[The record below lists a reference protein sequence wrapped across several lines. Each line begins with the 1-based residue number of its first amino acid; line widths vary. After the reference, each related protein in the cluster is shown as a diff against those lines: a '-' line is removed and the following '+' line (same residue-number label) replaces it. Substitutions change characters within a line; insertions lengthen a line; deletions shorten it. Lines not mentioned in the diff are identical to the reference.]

1 MQSSINVAVIG
12 GGISGLA
19 TAYYLERDAAEA
31 RIPLTVTLVEKAPVL
46 GGKIATERRDGFIIE
61 GGPESFV
68 TRKPWAWE
76 LCQELGLNE
85 RLVGTK
91 NGKNY
96 ILHDGRPAI
105 VPMDPVSFIRSPLL
119 TTNGKLRLFK
129 EPFVEARTD
138 PSDETLGSFIRRRL
152 GDEALEN
159 LVGPA
164 VGSIYLSDAD
174 QMSVQVSFDRFAE
187 LEREHGSLVK
197 GMMAMM
203 RSKRKAGGKNGKEE
217 KKAKPPS
224 FATLQTGL
232 MELVE
237 TLAERIE
244 GDILTGTG
252 VTEIAYD
259 PTNAPP
265 FSLQLDNGQSLQADI
280 VVLALPG
287 YNMADLL
294 APYDEEIAAE
304 LRSVIYNSVTTVT
317 VAFNAAEIRAPF
329 DGFGVVMP
337 AKETSQ
343 LLAVEGMSVKFPHRA
358 PEGQFVLRAF
368 VGGHNAK
375 AAALSDRDLLIL
387 VRSELLSIFGIT
399 AKPTIHSIFR
409 WPQANPQC
417 GVGHLSM
424 MDGIEEQLGEILPN
438 LYLTGAALRGL
449 GIPDCVRQAGE
460 TTEKVLANIKETVG
474 PAV

>member
-1 MQSSINVAVIG
+1 MQASTRAAVIG

-31 RIPLTVTLVEKAPVL
+31 QIPVSVTLIEKAPVL

-76 LCQELGLNE
+76 LCQELGLQE

-105 VPMDPVSFIRSPLL
+105 VPMNPVAFIRSPLL

-197 GMMAMM
+197 GMFAMM
-203 RSKRKAGGKNGKEE
+203 SSRRKEASENGKKE
-217 KKAKPPS
+217 KKEKPPS
-224 FATLQTGL
+224 FATLRTGL

-237 TLAERIE
+237 ALEARID

-259 PTNAPP
+259 PTSAPP
-265 FSLQLDNGQSLQADI
+265 YRLQLDDDQILEADI
-280 VVLALPG
+280 VILALPG

-294 APYDEEIAAE
+294 APFDQDVAE
-304 LRSVIYNSVTTVT
+304 KLRSVIYNSVTTVT
-317 VAFNAAEIRAPF
+317 VAFNESEIEAPF

-368 VGGHNAK
+368 VGGHNPK
-375 AAALSDRDLLIL
+375 AAALSDKDLLIL

-409 WPQANPQC
+409 WPKANPQC
-417 GVGHLSM
+417 GVGHLAM
-424 MDGIEEQLGEILPN
+424 MDEIEEQLAEILPN

-460 TTEKVLANIKETVG
+460 TTEKVLAQVQKT
-474 PAV
+474 AAATA

>member
-1 MQSSINVAVIG
+1 MQASTQVAIVG

-19 TAYYLERDAAEA
+19 TAYYLERDAAEQQ
-31 RIPLTVTLVEKAPVL
+31 IPLTVTVIEKAPIL
-46 GGKIATERRDGFIIE
+46 GGKIATDRRGGFIIE

-76 LCQELGLNE
+76 LCQELGLGE
-85 RLVGTK
+85 RMVGTK

-96 ILHDGRPAI
+96 ILHDGRPEI
-105 VPMDPVSFIRSPLL
+105 VPMNPVSFIRSPLL
-119 TTNGKLRLFK
+119 STNGKLRLFK
-129 EPFVEARTD
+129 EPFVEARRD

-174 QMSVQVSFDRFAE
+174 EMSVQVSFDRFAE

-197 GMMAMM
+197 GMLAMV
-203 RSKRKAGGKNGKEE
+203 RSRRGSAADSKQ
-217 KKAKPPS
+217 KKQEKPPS
-224 FATLQTGL
+224 FATLRTGL
-232 MELVE
+232 LELVE
-237 TLAERIE
+237 TLAGRIQ
-244 GDILTGTG
+244 GDILTGSG
-252 VTEIAYD
+252 VTEISYD
-259 PTNAPP
+259 PTNTPP
-265 FSLQLDNGQSLQADI
+265 YTLQLDNGQTLPADF
-280 VVLALPG
+280 VVLALPA
-287 YNMADLL
+287 YNIADLL
-294 APYDEEIAAE
+294 APYDEEIAE
-304 LRSVIYNSVTTVT
+304 QLRSVIYNSVTTVT
-317 VAFNAAEIRAPF
+317 LSFNESEIEDPF

-337 AKETSQ
+337 AKEPSQ

-368 VGGHNAK
+368 VGGHNTK

-399 AKPTIHSIFR
+399 ARPTIHRIFR

-417 GVGHLSM
+417 GVGHLTM
-424 MDGIEEQLGEILPN
+424 MDGIEEQLSEILPN

-460 TTEKVLANIKETVG
+460 TTEKVLADVKKT
-474 PAV
+474 AVAA

>member
-1 MQSSINVAVIG
+1 MQSSNHIAVVG
-12 GGISGLA
+12 GGISGLTA
-19 TAYYLERDAAEA
+19 AYYLERDAAREQM
-31 RIPLTVTLVEKAPVL
+31 PLTVTLIEKAPLL
-46 GGKIATERRDGFIIE
+46 GGKIATDRQDGFIIE

-76 LCQELGLNE
+76 LCQELGLGE
-85 RLVGTK
+85 RMVGTK

-96 ILHDGRPAI
+96 ILHDGRPEL
-105 VPMDPVSFIRSPLL
+105 VPMSPVSFVRSPLL
-119 TTNGKLRLFK
+119 STGGKLRLLK
-129 EPFVEARTD
+129 EPFVAPRRD

-174 QMSVQVSFDRFAE
+174 EMSVQVSFDRFAE

-197 GMMAMM
+197 GMFAMM
-203 RSKRKAGGKNGKEE
+203 RSGSGSGKKKSKEQ
-217 KKAKPPS
+217 KPPS

-237 TLAERIE
+237 SLAAHIE
-244 GDILTGTG
+244 GDILTGTA
-252 VTEIAYD
+252 VTGLTYD
-259 PTNAPP
+259 ATSALPYT
-265 FSLQLDNGQSLQADI
+265 LHLDNGQTLQANA
-280 VVLALPG
+280 VVLALPA
-287 YNMADLL
+287 YNMAALL
-294 APYDEEIAAE
+294 EPYDEAIAGQ
-304 LRSVIYNSVTTVT
+304 LRTVIYNSVTTVT
-317 VAFNAAEIRAPF
+317 VAFNAAEIDAPF

-337 AKETSQ
+337 AKETSE

-368 VGGHNAK
+368 VGGHNAA
-375 AAALSDRDLLIL
+375 AAALPDEELLAL
-387 VRSELLSIFGIT
+387 VRRELEAIFGIT
-399 AKPTIHSIFR
+399 AEPTITRIFR
-409 WPQANPQC
+409 WPHANPQC

-424 MDGIEEQLGEILPN
+424 MDGIEQQLGEILPN

-460 TTEKVLANIKETVG
+460 TVDQLLAQVKNSA
-474 PAV
+474 AVVV

>member
-1 MQSSINVAVIG
+1 MQPSTQVAVIG

-19 TAYYLERDAAEA
+19 TAYFLERDAAEQQ
-31 RIPLTVTLVEKAPVL
+31 IPLTVTVVEKAPLL
-46 GGKIATERRDGFIIE
+46 GGKIATDRRDGFVIE

-76 LCQELGLNE
+76 LCQELGLGE
-85 RLVGTK
+85 HMVGTK

-96 ILHDGRPAI
+96 ILHNGRPEI
-105 VPMDPVSFIRSPLL
+105 VPMNPVSFARSPLL
-119 TTNGKLRLFK
+119 STGGKLRLFK
-129 EPFVEARTD
+129 EPFVEARRD

-174 QMSVQVSFDRFAE
+174 EMSVQVSFDRFAE
-187 LEREHGSLVK
+187 MEREHGSLVK
-197 GMMAMM
+197 GMFAMM
-203 RSKRKAGGKNGKEE
+203 RSRRGSADNDKQE
-217 KKAKPPS
+217 KKEKPPS
-224 FATLQTGL
+224 FATLRTGL

-237 TLAERIE
+237 TLADRIQ
-244 GDILTGTG
+244 GDILTGSG
-252 VTEIAYD
+252 VSEIKYD
-259 PTNAPP
+259 PTSTPP
-265 FSLQLDNGQSLQADI
+265 YTLELDNGQTVQADI
-280 VVLALPG
+280 VVLALPA

-294 APYDEEIAAE
+294 TPYDEEIAE
-304 LRSVIYNSVTTVT
+304 KLRSVIYNSVTTVT
-317 VAFNAAEIRAPF
+317 VAFNAAEIEAPF

-358 PEGQFVLRAF
+358 PDRQFVLRAF

-375 AAALSDRDLLIL
+375 AAALSDKDLLIL

-399 AKPTIHSIFR
+399 ARPTIHSIFR

-460 TTEKVLANIKETVG
+460 TADQVLANVMDT
-474 PAV
+474 AAATA

>member
-1 MQSSINVAVIG
+1 MQSSTQVAIVG
-12 GGISGLA
+12 GGISGLS
-19 TAYYLERDAAEA
+19 TAYYLERDAAQA
-31 RIPLTVTLVEKAPVL
+31 QIPLTVTLIEKAPVL
-46 GGKIATERRDGFIIE
+46 GGKIATERRDGFIAE

-76 LCQELGLNE
+76 LCQELGLQD

-96 ILHDGRPAI
+96 ILHDGRPSV
-105 VPMDPVSFIRSPLL
+105 VPTNPVAFVRSPLL
-119 TTNGKLRLFK
+119 STNGKLRLFK
-129 EPFVEARTD
+129 EPFVEARRD

-197 GMMAMM
+197 GMLAMV
-203 RSKRKAGGKNGKEE
+203 RSRGGSANKNGGKE
-217 KKAKPPS
+217 KKEKPPT

-232 MELVE
+232 IELVE
-237 TLAERIE
+237 TLAERIQGE
-244 GDILTGTG
+244 ILTGTG
-252 VTEIAYD
+252 VTDIAYN
-259 PTNAPP
+259 PTNAPAYN
-265 FSLQLDNGQSLQADI
+265 LQLDNGQNLAAD
-280 VVLALPG
+280 VVILAVPG
-287 YNMADLL
+287 YNMAELL
-294 APYDEEIAAE
+294 APFDQGIADQ
-304 LRSVIYNSVTTVT
+304 LNTIIYNSVNTIT
-317 VAFNAAEIRAPF
+317 VAFNESEIEAPF

-368 VGGHNAK
+368 VGGHNPK
-375 AAALSDRDLLIL
+375 AAALSDNDLLVL
-387 VRSELLSIFGIT
+387 VRSELLSIFGIS
-399 AKPTIHSIFR
+399 ARPTFTSIFR
-409 WPQANPQC
+409 WPRANPQC
-417 GVGHLSM
+417 GVGHLQM
-424 MDGIEEQLGEILPN
+424 MDAIEKQLGELLPN

-460 TTEKVLANIKETVG
+460 TTEKVLADIKQTAAS
-474 PAV
+474 AV

>member
-1 MQSSINVAVIG
+1 MQTPTHAVIIG

-19 TAYYLERDAAEA
+19 TAYYLERDAAEQQ
-31 RIPLTVTLVEKAPVL
+31 IPLAVTVVEKAPVL
-46 GGKIATERRDGFIIE
+46 GGKIATDRRDGFVIE

-76 LCQELGLNE
+76 LCQELGLGE
-85 RLVGTK
+85 RMVGTG

-96 ILHDGRPAI
+96 ILHDGRPEV
-105 VPMDPVSFIRSPLL
+105 VPMNPVTFARSPLL
-119 TTNGKLRLFK
+119 STGGKLRLLK
-129 EPFVEARTD
+129 EPFVEARRD

-174 QMSVQVSFDRFAE
+174 QMSVQVSFDRFAQ

-197 GMMAMM
+197 GMFAMM
-203 RSKRKAGGKNGKEE
+203 RSRRGSSKNNSKQE
-217 KKAKPPS
+217 KPPA
-224 FATLQTGL
+224 FATLRTGL
-232 MELVE
+232 MEMVE
-237 TLAERIE
+237 SLADHIQ

-252 VTEIAYD
+252 TCEIEHN
-259 PTNAPP
+259 PTAASPYT
-265 FSLQLDNGQSLQADI
+265 LHLDNGQTLQASI
-280 VVLALPG
+280 IIMALPA

-294 APYDEEIAAE
+294 APYDEEIAGQ
-304 LRSVIYNSVTTVT
+304 LRSIIYNSVTTVT
-317 VAFNAAEIRAPF
+317 LSFNESEVEAPF

-337 AKETSQ
+337 AIETSE

-368 VGGHNAK
+368 AGGYNE
-375 AAALSDRDLLIL
+375 SVVDLPDEELLAL
-387 VRSELLSIFGIT
+387 VRRELESIFGIT
-399 AKPTIHSIFR
+399 ATPTIHRIYR

-417 GVGHLSM
+417 GVGHLRM

-449 GIPDCVRQAGE
+449 GIPDCVRQAGD
-460 TTEKVLANIKETVG
+460 TARQVLAQVEKT
-474 PAV
+474 AVPTA

>member
-1 MQSSINVAVIG
+1 METSTKATIIG

-19 TAYYLERDAAEA
+19 TAYFLERDAAKEQ
-31 RIPLTVTLVEKAPVL
+31 IPLVVTVVEKGPVL
-46 GGKIATERRDGFIIE
+46 GGKIATYRRDGFIIE

-76 LCQELGLNE
+76 LCQELGLGG
-85 RLVGTK
+85 RMVGTK
-91 NGKNY
+91 GGKNY
-96 ILHDGRPAI
+96 ILHDGRPEI
-105 VPMDPVSFIRSPLL
+105 VPMSPISFMRSPLL
-119 TTNGKLRLFK
+119 STGGKLRLLK
-129 EPFVEARTD
+129 EPFVEARRD

-174 QMSVQVSFDRFAE
+174 EMSIQVSFDLFAE
-187 LEREHGSLVK
+187 FEREHGSLVK
-197 GMMAMM
+197 GMFAMM
-203 RSKRKAGGKNGKEE
+203 RSRSKSAKKNNKEE
-217 KKAKPPS
+217 KPPS

-237 TLAERIE
+237 SLADHIE

-252 VTEIAYD
+252 AGEIAYD
-259 PTNAPP
+259 PAATPP
-265 FSLQLDNGQSLQADI
+265 YTVHLDNGRTLQADI
-280 VVLALPG
+280 VILALPA

-294 APYDEEIAAE
+294 APYDGGIAE
-304 LRSVIYNSVTTVT
+304 QLRSVIYNSVTTVT
-317 VAFNAAEIRAPF
+317 LSFNEAEIETPF

-337 AKETSQ
+337 AKETCE

-368 VGGHNAK
+368 VGGHNEK
-375 AAALSDRDLLIL
+375 AAALPDE
-387 VRSELLSIFGIT
+387 ELLALVQRELESIFGIT
-399 AKPTIHSIFR
+399 ATPTITRIFR
-409 WPQANPQC
+409 WPHANPQC
-417 GVGHLSM
+417 GLGHLSM
-424 MDGIEEQLGEILPN
+424 MDGIEEQLGNILPN

-449 GIPDCVRQAGE
+449 GIPDCVRQADDTAGQ
-460 TTEKVLANIKETVG
+460 VLAQVKKM
-474 PAV
+474 AAAAA